1 LFKFDHSTVSERHSV
16 VVEVRR
22 HDPVT
27 RDPRH
32 IVEYRTERERDS
44 LMIDVD
50 GENLFGQGWAV
61 IGSVRF
67 VADDDQ
73 LARIAGIA
81 KRFCRT

>member
-1 LFKFDHSTVSERHSV
+1 
-16 VVEVRR
+16 
-22 HDPVT
+22 
-27 RDPRH
+27 
-32 IVEYRTERERDS
+32 
-44 LMIDVD
+44 MIDVD